1 MGLARFRRGRR
12 LGGCTVGRLL
22 ARPLGLVRRADSI
35 GLLDEERIRRL
46 SLGGVAVRVDQLD
59 RIGRRKGH
67 RVGGGGQQGGGKKRN
82 PKKKKNQG

>member
-67 RVGGGGQQGGGKKRN
+67 RVGGGGHHQVGENGHPGN
-82 PKKKKNQG
+82 HESPG